1 MSEIVGRQ
9 GDWPNDRKGI

>member
-9 GDWPNDRKGI
+9 GDWPNDRKGV

>member
-9 GDWPNDRKGI
+9 GDWSNDRKEI